1 MGLLDA
7 VNQYLYQLAGCNPE
21 VQRFRI
27 ANTSPTPDSR
37 RARELGSGVATA
49 AKVRDPDSQ
58 VANCEQVALFN
69 PSTSPVVKSAKPAEK
84 EPLHPSQ
91 ACHVYVSPGR
101 SPEPETMTVVAPNAV
116 ISMVKGAGNET
127 SVAVGSDA
135 QVPLHVKVAV

>member
-1 MGLLDA
+1 ML
-7 VNQYLYQLAGCNPE
+7 NQYLYQLACCKPDK
-21 VQRFRI
+21 RFRI
-27 ANTSPTPDSR
+27 ANTSPTPASVS
-37 RARELGSGVATA
+37 ASELGSGVATA

-101 SPEPETMTVVAPNAV
+101 SPEPETMTAVAPNAV
-116 ISMVKGAGNET
+116 ISMVKGAGNDT
-127 SVAVGSDA
+127 SGAVGREL
-135 QVPLHVKVAV
+135 QTPLHVKVGVNESA